1 MITAYPQNKIAEAKH
16 LAFDS
21 QKHRQKIPINTVF
34 EFKCRKDREDDIRVS
49 NREEK
54 NDCPHHGKEKKNK
67 LLLFSPA
74 IYYWIKEKILTSW

>member
-1 MITAYPQNKIAEAKH
+1 LITACPQNKIAEAKH

-21 QKHRQKIPINTVF
+21 QKHRRKIPINTVF

-54 NDCPHHGKEKKNK
+54 NDCPHHGKEKKK
-67 LLLFSPA
+67 PS
-74 IYYWIKEKILTSW
+74 YYYLVLQYITGSKKKS